1 MTLVGREKLD
11 VFMRKHTDTQSWIEN
26 WVVDVE
32 SSNWQ
37 NTQDIK
43 KRYATA
49 SFLADNIVFF
59 NVKGNSY
66 RLQVQVAFKTG
77 KVIVK
82 WIGTHAEYTRLFG

>member
-11 VFMRKHTDTQSWIEN
+11 VFMCKHTDTRSWIEN
-26 WVVDVE
+26 WVSDVVG
-32 SSNWQ
+32 SNWQ

-43 KRYATA
+43 NRYSTA

-66 RLQVQVAFKTG
+66 RLQIQVAFKTG

-82 WIGTHAEYTRLFG
+82 WIGTHAEYTKFFS

>member
-11 VFMRKHTDTQSWIEN
+11 VFMRKHTDTRSWIKN
-26 WVVDVE
+26 WVSDVAG
-32 SSNWQ
+32 SNWQ

-43 KRYATA
+43 NRYPTA

-66 RLQVQVAFKTG
+66 RLQIQVAFKTG

-82 WIGTHAEYTRLFG
+82 WIGTHAEYTKLYS